1 MTIHIK
7 TKAEQDKMRA
17 AGKLAAQTLDMLE
30 SHVVEGVTTAEL
42 DKLVHDFTLDHN
54 AVPATLGYH
63 GFPASCCISIN
74 DIACHGIPDET
85 VLQNGDI
92 VNIDVTPKLEGWHGD
107 TSKMFLIGDV
117 SEDDRDLCN
126 IAHEAMWAGID
137 AIEVGRDIRAIG
149 RAISLYVS
157 KTSASIAKEFCGH
170 GTGLVFH
177 EEPQILHFAT
187 LQSLGTIEPGMT
199 FTIEPIINAG
209 TAFTQTSK
217 IDNWTVT
224 TIDGRKSAQW
234 EHTIL
239 ILEDGF
245 EILTLREEE
254 NNG

>member
-1 MTIHIK
+1 MTVHIK

-30 SHVVEGVTTAEL
+30 PHVVEGVTTAEL
-42 DKLVHDFTLDHN
+42 DKLVHDFTLAHN
-54 AVPATLGYH
+54 AVSATLGYH

-74 DIACHGIPDET
+74 DIACHGIPDER

-92 VNIDVTPKLEGWHGD
+92 LNIDVTPKLEGWHGD

-137 AIEVGRDIRAIG
+137 AIEVGRDIRSIG
-149 RAISLYVS
+149 RAISLYMS

-217 IDNWTVT
+217 VDDWTVT
-224 TIDGRKSAQW
+224 TVDGRKSAQW

-239 ILEDGF
+239 ILEDSF